1 MPRPISEVDLSEV
14 LYYEET
20 INGVATTVAY
30 WPLWKESDGVV
41 LLRAPATDENHK
53 MNNTNV
59 STYIDGLMDTWLN
72 DTATGY
78 LSRFDAKMQACIIP
92 TTIKIKPADS
102 DTVTE
107 IARQAFLL
115 AESNV
120 VAAGGVEGDSILSV
134 LKTHTGETN
143 DNNARK
149 AYNSAGTAVNFWLR
163 SAASAELCR
172 YVNSYGGYV
181 YSLSAASNYSARPAF
196 KVANATMVSDAT
208 EDTIYILPDASKL
221 YRELSFVAYCG
232 ETAQRPKKAKVQLDI
247 TNATEYTIQISNN
260 AKDEAPMWV
269 SCMVDQV
276 VELSNTT
283 KTTDNWVL
291 GVKVYAKSEGRAVCG
306 QPVVIVE
313 TEEAE
318 AS

>member
-20 INGVATTVAY
+20 INGVAQTVAY

-41 LLRAPATDENHK
+41 LLRAPATDETHK

-59 STYIDGLMDTWLN
+59 STYIDSLMDIWLN
-72 DTATGY
+72 NTESGY

-92 TTIKIKPADS
+92 TTIKVKPADS

-149 AYNSAGTAVNFWLR
+149 AYNSAGTAVYYWLR
-163 SAASAELCR
+163 SAASAEQCR
-172 YVNSYGGYV
+172 CVSNNGGV
-181 YSLSAASNYSARPAF
+181 YSYSATDGSSARPAF

-232 ETAQRPKKAKVQLDI
+232 ETTTRPKKAKVQLDI
-247 TNATEYTIQISNN
+247 TNATEYTVQISNN
-260 AKDEAPMWV
+260 AKDETPVWV
-269 SCMVDQV
+269 DCTVDQV
-276 VELSNTT
+276 VELSNAE
-283 KTTDNWVL
+283 KTTEMWEL
-291 GVKVYAKSEGRAVCG
+291 GVKIYAKSGGRAVCG
-306 QPVVIVE
+306 EPVVIVE
-313 TEEAE
+313 VEN
-318 AS
+318 

>member
-20 INGVATTVAY
+20 INGVTTTVAY

-41 LLRAPATDENHK
+41 LLRAPATDETHK

-72 DTATGY
+72 DTESGY

-120 VAAGGVEGDSILSV
+120 VADGGVEGDSV
-134 LKTHTGETN
+134 LPMLKVHSGETR
-143 DNNARK
+143 DNTARK
-149 AYNSAGTAVNFWLR
+149 AYNSTGSAVYYWLR
-163 SAASAELCR
+163 SAASAEQCR
-172 YVNSYGGYV
+172 FVYDGGIVNSNFATFSV
-181 YSLSAASNYSARPAF
+181 SARPAF

-221 YRELSFVAYCG
+221 YRELSFVAFCG
-232 ETAQRPKKAKVQLDI
+232 ETTTRPKKAKVQLDI
-247 TNATEYTIQISNN
+247 TNATEYTVQVSNN
-260 AKDEAPMWV
+260 AKDETPVWV
-269 SCMVDQV
+269 DCTVDQV
-276 VELSNTT
+276 VELSNTI

-306 QPVVIVE
+306 QPVAIVE
-313 TEEAE
+313 LEEEEA
-318 AS
+318 S

>member
-20 INGVATTVAY
+20 INGKTQTVAY

-41 LLRAPATDENHK
+41 LLRAPATDETHK

-72 DTATGY
+72 NTESGY

-92 TTIKIKPADS
+92 TTIKVKPADS
-102 DTVTE
+102 DAVTE

-134 LKTHTGETN
+134 LKTHTGETG

-149 AYNSAGTAVNFWLR
+149 AYNSAGTTVHYWLR
-163 SAASAELCR
+163 SAASAEQCR
-172 YVNSYGGYV
+172 HVSNNGGIV
-181 YSLSAASNYSARPAF
+181 SNNASNVSSARPAF
-196 KVANATMVSDAT
+196 KVSGDTMVSDAA

-232 ETAQRPKKAKVQLDI
+232 ETTARPKKAKVQLDI
-247 TNATEYTIQISNN
+247 TNATEYTVQISNN
-260 AKDEAPMWV
+260 AKDETPVWV
-269 SCMVDQV
+269 DCTVDQV
-276 VELSNTT
+276 VELSNTA

-313 TEEAE
+313 LEEEA

>member
-1 MPRPISEVDLSEV
+1 MPRPISEVDSSEV

-20 INGVATTVAY
+20 INGVAQTVAY
-30 WPLWKESDGVV
+30 WPMKKLSAGVM
-41 LLRAPATDENHK
+41 LLRAPATDENHR
-53 MNNTNV
+53 MNNTNSSV
-59 STYIDGLMDTWLN
+59 YIDGLMDTWCN
-72 DTATGY
+72 DTETGY

-92 TTIKIKPADS
+92 TTIKVRPADS

-107 IARQAFLL
+107 IARQVFLL
-115 AESNV
+115 SESEV
-120 VAAGGVEGDSILSV
+120 TAAGGVEGESLLPV
-134 LKTHTGETN
+134 LKTHTGETG

-149 AYNSAGTAVNFWLR
+149 AYNSAGTAVNYWLR
-163 SAASAELCR
+163 SAASAEQCR
-172 YVNSYGGYV
+172 IVNSSGGINSV
-181 YSLSAASNYSARPAF
+181 NATSNGSARPAF
-196 KVANATMVSDAT
+196 VVSNDTMVSDAT

-232 ETAQRPKKAKVQLDI
+232 ETTARPKKAKVQLDI
-247 TNATEYTIQISNN
+247 TNATEYTVQISNN
-260 AKDEAPMWV
+260 AKDETPVWV
-269 SCMVDQV
+269 DCAVDQV

-306 QPVVIVE
+306 QPVAIVE
-313 TEEAE
+313 LEEEA

>member
-41 LLRAPATDENHK
+41 LLRVPATDETHK

-59 STYIDGLMDTWLN
+59 PTYIGGLMDTWLN
-72 DTATGY
+72 DAATGY

-92 TTIKIKPADS
+92 TTIKVKPADS

-134 LKTHTGETN
+134 LKTHTGETA

-149 AYNSAGTAVNFWLR
+149 AYNSAGTAVSYWLR
-163 SAASAELCR
+163 SAASAEQCR
-172 YVNSYGGYV
+172 CVGNYGGVSSYN
-181 YSLSAASNYSARPAF
+181 ATGNDSARPAF
-196 KVANATMVSDAT
+196 KVSGDTMVSDAT

-232 ETAQRPKKAKVQLDI
+232 ETTTRPKKAKVQLDI
-247 TNATEYTIQISNN
+247 TNATEYTVQISNN
-260 AKDEAPMWV
+260 AKDDTPVWV
-269 SCMVDQV
+269 DCTVDQV

-283 KTTDNWVL
+283 KTADSWVL

-306 QPVVIVE
+306 QPVAIVE
-313 TEEAE
+313 LEEEA

>member
-1 MPRPISEVDLSEV
+1 MSEV

-41 LLRAPATDENHK
+41 LLRAPATDEGHR
-53 MNNTNV
+53 MNNTND

-72 DTATGY
+72 DAASGY
-78 LSRFDAKMQACIIP
+78 LSRFDAKMRACIIP
-92 TTIKIKPADS
+92 TTIKVKPADS

-134 LKTHTGETN
+134 LKTHTGKTD

-149 AYNSAGTAVNFWLR
+149 AYNSAGVAVFWWLR
-163 SAASAELCR
+163 SAGSAEQCR
-172 YVNSYGGYV
+172 LVYAAGGV
-181 YSLSAASNYSARPAF
+181 GSGNATSFCSARPAF
-196 KVANATMVSDAT
+196 KVSKDTMVSDAT
-208 EDTIYILPDASKL
+208 EDTIYILPDVSKL

-232 ETAQRPKKAKVQLDI
+232 ETTARPKKAKVQVEI
-247 TNATEYTIQISNN
+247 ASATETTIQVSNN
-260 AKDEAPMWV
+260 AKDETPVWV
-269 SCMVDQV
+269 DCTADQV
-276 VELSNTT
+276 VELSNTA
-283 KTTDNWVL
+283 KTTDKWVL
-291 GVKVYAKSEGRAVCG
+291 GVKVYAKSEGKAVCSE
-306 QPVVIVE
+306 PVVIVE
-313 TEEAE
+313 VE
-318 AS
+318 S

>member
-20 INGVATTVAY
+20 INGVAQTVAY

-41 LLRAPATDENHK
+41 LLRAPATDETHK

-59 STYIDGLMDTWLN
+59 STYIDSLMDIWLN
-72 DTATGY
+72 NTESGY

-92 TTIKIKPADS
+92 TTIKIKPAGS

-143 DNNARK
+143 DNDARK
-149 AYNSAGTAVNFWLR
+149 AYNSAGTAVVYWLR
-163 SAASAELCR
+163 SAFSAEQF
-172 YVNSYGGYV
+172 GYV
-181 YSLSAASNYSARPAF
+181 GTFGDVYSVNASNNYSARPAF

-208 EDTIYILPDASKL
+208 EDTIYILTDASKL

-232 ETAQRPKKAKVQLDI
+232 ETTTRPKKAKVQLDI
-247 TNATEYTIQISNN
+247 TNATEYTVQISNN
-260 AKDEAPMWV
+260 AKDETPAWV
-269 SCMVDQV
+269 DCTVDQV

-283 KTTDNWVL
+283 KTTGNWVL
-291 GVKVYAKSEGRAVCG
+291 GVKVCAKSEGRAVCG
-306 QPVVIVE
+306 QPVVIAE
-313 TEEAE
+313 LEEEA